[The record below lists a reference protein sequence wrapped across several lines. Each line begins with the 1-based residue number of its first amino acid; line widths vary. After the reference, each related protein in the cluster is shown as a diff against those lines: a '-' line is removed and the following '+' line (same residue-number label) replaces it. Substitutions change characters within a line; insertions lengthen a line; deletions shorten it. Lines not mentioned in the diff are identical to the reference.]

1 MPKSYLVLS
10 DLLNIMSGLTLGCLN
25 CPENEFLAEEEMIN
39 ITPEFDHA
47 EFYFIRGKYGP
58 FTSNF
63 DVDVPLWLAITLR
76 KQGKCRI
83 AIPEWMSIENL
94 EKKIADERKESSLQ
108 SLPFHYIEI
117 AHLLL
122 NNAREDIQ
130 SPDRVAVLIQDLEN
144 IRMDR
149 IRLGVMNVA
158 ASVSKGDTVLSG
170 RLVNVAAMEVFSIKR
185 FFLNSMNSFYWL
197 NPPENAA
204 QENDNQDDQLGSGK
218 KLRRFRNT

>member
-1 MPKSYLVLS
+1 
-10 DLLNIMSGLTLGCLN
+10 MSGLTLGGLN
-25 CPENEFLAEEEMIN
+25 CSENEFLAEEQLIN

-47 EFYFIRGKYGP
+47 EFYFISGKYGP

-83 AIPEWMSIENL
+83 AIPEWMSVESLEACVHKERASKNL
-94 EKKIADERKESSLQ
+94 TE
-108 SLPFHYIEI
+108 LPFHYIEI
-117 AHLLL
+117 AQLLL

-130 SPDRVAVLIQDLEN
+130 SPDRVAVLVQDIEN

-149 IRLGVMNVA
+149 VRLGVMNI
-158 ASVSKGDTVLSG
+158 SETVSRGDAVLSVG
-170 RLVNVAAMEVFSIKR
+170 LYNVAAMEIFTIKR
-185 FFLNSMNSFYWL
+185 FFLNSMNAFFWL

-204 QENDNQDDQLGSGK
+204 QEREVADDLASGR
-218 KLRRFRNT
+218 KLRRFRNA

>member
-1 MPKSYLVLS
+1 
-10 DLLNIMSGLTLGCLN
+10 MSGLTLGCLN